1 MATGAIFLSA
11 SVPVPGRG
19 TYHQSANPFLIQFA
33 VRELITAALGR
44 RLIVWGGHPAITP
57 MVWTACEDLGVDY
70 GRAVVLY
77 QSTFFQDVFPEE
89 SNRFGN
95 VQYIDHVP
103 GDREASLLQMRQAML
118 SRDDLSAAVFIGGME
133 GIAAEHDLFVKYHPQ
148 ATVLPVAA
156 PGGAA
161 RDLAAKLGASVE
173 KMEDVDFSRLFH
185 DALSIA
191 PNEQRTT
198 FGCGQSR
205 SIKSIIRRF

>member
-19 TYHQSANPFLIQFA
+19 TYYQSADPFLIQFA
-33 VRELITAALGR
+33 VRELITATLGR

-57 MVWTACEDLGVDY
+57 MVWAASEDLGVDY

-77 QSTFFQDVFPEE
+77 QSTFFKDVFPEE
-89 SNRFGN
+89 NKRFGN

-103 GDREASLLQMRQAML
+103 GNKEASLLRMRQAML

-133 GIAAEHDLFVKYHPQ
+133 GIAAEHDLFVRYHPQ
-148 ATVLPVAA
+148 AEVLSVAA

-161 RDLAAKLGASVE
+161 RDLAAQLGVGVE
-173 KMEDVDFSRLFH
+173 KMEDVDFSRMFH
-185 DALSIA
+185 NALGI
-191 PNEQRTT
+191 NIDEQRTAL
-198 FGCGQSR
+198 C
-205 SIKSIIRRF
+205 

>member
-1 MATGAIFLSA
+1 MAMGAIFLSA

-19 TYHQSANPFLIQFA
+19 TYYQSADPFLIQFA

-57 MVWTACEDLGVDY
+57 MVWAACEDLGVDY

-89 SNRFGN
+89 NKRFGN

-103 GDREASLLQMRQAML
+103 GDRDASLLRMRQAML

-133 GIAAEHDLFVKYHPQ
+133 GIAAEHDLFVRYHPK
-148 ATVLPVAA
+148 AEVLSVAA

-161 RDLAAKLGASVE
+161 RDLAAKLGVGVE
-173 KMEDVDFSRLFH
+173 KMEDVDFSRIFH

-191 PNEQRTT
+191 PNEPRTA
-198 FGCGQSR
+198 FG
-205 SIKSIIRRF
+205 

>member
-1 MATGAIFLSA
+1 
-11 SVPVPGRG
+11 VPGRG
-19 TYHQSANPFLIQFA
+19 TYHQSADPFLIQFA
-33 VRELITAALGR
+33 VRELITATLGR

-57 MVWTACEDLGVDY
+57 MVWATCEDLGVNY

-77 QSTFFQDVFPEE
+77 QSTYFQDVFPDE
-89 SNRFGN
+89 NKRFGN

-103 GDREASLLQMRQAML
+103 GDREVSLLQMRQAML

-148 ATVLPVAA
+148 AKVLPVAA

-161 RDLAAKLGASVE
+161 RDLAAKLGVSVE
-173 KMEDVDFSRLFH
+173 KMEDVDFSRMFH

-191 PNEQRTT
+191 ANEPRTV
-198 FGCGQSR
+198 FG
-205 SIKSIIRRF
+205 